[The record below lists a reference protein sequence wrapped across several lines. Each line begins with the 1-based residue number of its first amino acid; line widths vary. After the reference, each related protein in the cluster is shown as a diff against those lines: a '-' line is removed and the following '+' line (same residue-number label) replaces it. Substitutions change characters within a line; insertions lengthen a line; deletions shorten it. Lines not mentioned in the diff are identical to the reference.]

1 MTYRELLIILSSMS
15 ASDLD
20 RPVLVTLGNDQ
31 DEIAPIEG
39 TQRLEKDA
47 AERLEEPEGTLLLRL
62 T

>member
-1 MTYRELLIILSSMS
+1 MTYRELLRTLSSMS
-15 ASDLD
+15 ADQLD

-31 DEIAPIEG
+31 DQIGAVEG

-47 AERLEEPEGTLLLRL
+47 AERFEEEEGTLLLRL